1 MAVLASL
8 QLKCLPWRHATA
20 ADAHEALARQQRV
33 KERRGYRARSA
44 FHYDSPHRL
53 PKGRTFCSLLHYT
66 GCKLTEA
73 LTLTPRQ
80 IDCANSAIVLIP
92 RLRDVP
98 RTIPVPKSLI
108 ELLDKTHRIRRA
120 QHGLQADEPIWPY
133 HANTMTKPVLR
144 VIAEAGIAGGP
155 HATPK
160 GIRYGYLV
168 QAIRERILLTR
179 IHAWMGHVNLHYTAK
194 LAEDLDLHAP
204 ELLGDEHAE
213 AERMW

>member
-1 MAVLASL
+1 MSSGGYVFNEQGERLFFN
-8 QLKCLPWRHATA
+8 
-20 ADAHEALARQQRV
+20 EE
-33 KERRGYRARSA
+33 ERRA
-44 FHYDSPHRL
+44 FIDAVDYEEG
-53 PKGRTFCSLLHYT
+53 KARTFCGLLHYT

-73 LTLTPRQ
+73 LSLTPRQ

-98 RTIPVPKSLI
+98 RSIPVPDSLI
-108 ELLDKTHRIRRA
+108 ELLDKTHGIRRA
-120 QHGLQADEPIWPY
+120 QSGPRADDPIWPF

-160 GIRYGYLV
+160 GIRYGFLV
-168 QAIRERILLTR
+168 QAIRERIPLTR
-179 IHAWMGHVNLHYTAK
+179 IHIWMGHTLIDYTAK
-194 LAEDLDLHAP
+194 LADDLERHAP
-204 ELLGDEHAE
+204 ALLGDERAE